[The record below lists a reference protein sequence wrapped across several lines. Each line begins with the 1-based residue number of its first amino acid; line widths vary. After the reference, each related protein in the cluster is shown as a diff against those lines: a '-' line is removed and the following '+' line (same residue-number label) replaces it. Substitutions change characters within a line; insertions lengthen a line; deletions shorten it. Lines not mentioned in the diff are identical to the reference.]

1 MRFVVGI
8 AVLVAL
14 AGCAGGRETPSD
26 TSTVEAPASETSAT
40 PGPAAP
46 SVATPA
52 RDSQTTTKTRSP
64 TRGTTTRGGVT
75 GTKRPANPP
84 DVRPD
89 TPLYPTDTF
98 GLTPRDTSVEAFLK
112 RRPPEIRRPQ
122 NPQTTP
128 R

>member
-1 MRFVVGI
+1 MRVVSI
-8 AVLVAL
+8 AMLVAL
-14 AGCAGGRETPSD
+14 AGCAGERQTPSD
-26 TSTVEAPASETSAT
+26 TSQVES
-40 PGPAAP
+40 PAAVDTP
-46 SVATPA
+46 ATPA
-52 RDSQTTTKTRSP
+52 RDSQATTKTTTP
-64 TRGTTTRGGVT
+64 AKGTSTRGGVT

-98 GLTPRDTSVEAFLK
+98 GLTPRDTSAEAFLK